1 MGGFVFKPYDIS
13 GVIKDHQM
21 PQWLSE
27 ADCKAVLQSLLSAE
41 LAAYRG
47 TPAPDWQSSP
57 SIDSLERLHLA
68 ACVNEYFRLHET
80 GVEDRLLMTQHI
92 DDWAAIVAQ
101 ALDDT
106 SGLTFRTSGSTGV
119 PTTHLHRWE
128 DIEAEVQALIR
139 RLAPVM
145 PINRVIGWLPLHH
158 LYGFMWGVA
167 LPRVMGATRITV
179 EHAAL
184 PALTPGDMLVTVPP
198 CWDYLA
204 STRKEWPENVTGV
217 SSSAPLSAATSN
229 TLVEQGLAGLL
240 DIYGSTE
247 TGGVATRWRASD
259 PYQLLAHWQRHDTQ
273 HLQRVNSDHPV
284 PLLDATQWADDTHFI
299 VKGRFD
305 DVVIIGGVNVSPQH
319 VARNLCAL
327 NGVADCSVRVTGS
340 ASSPRLK
347 AFVVPAQDEHETAST
362 IAQATAQ
369 WPAAE
374 RPVSVTYG
382 ASLPTNAMGK
392 LTDW

>member
-1 MGGFVFKPYDIS
+1 
-13 GVIKDHQM
+13 M

-47 TPAPDWQSSP
+47 TPAPDWQHP
-57 SIDSLERLHLA
+57 PAIDSLERLHLA
-68 ACVNEYFRLHET
+68 ACVNEFFRLHET
-80 GVEDRLLMTQHI
+80 GVEDRLLMTKHI
-92 DDWAAIVAQ
+92 DGWAAIVAQ

-106 SGLTFRTSGSTGV
+106 SGLTFRTSGSTGD
-119 PTTHLHRWE
+119 PTTHVHHWAN
-128 DIEAEVQALIR
+128 IQAETDALIQ

-145 PINRVIGWLPLHH
+145 PIKRVVSWLPLHH
-158 LYGFMWGVA
+158 LYGLMWGVA
-167 LPRVMGATRITV
+167 LPAKLNIPRVSVEGA
-179 EHAAL
+179 AM
-184 PALTPGDMLVTVPP
+184 PALAPGDMLVTVPAY
-198 CWDYLA
+198 WDYLA
-204 STRKEWPENVTGV
+204 RAGKEWPNKVTGV
-217 SSSAPLSAATSN
+217 SSSAPLSAATSDA
-229 TLVEQGLAGLL
+229 LIQQGLAGLL

-247 TGGVATRWRASD
+247 TGGVATRWRASE
-259 PYQLLAHWQRHDTQ
+259 PYQLLTHWQRHDTQ

-284 PLLDATQWADDTHFI
+284 PLLDATQWVDDTHFT
-299 VKGRFD
+299 VKGRLD

-319 VARNLCAL
+319 VARKLCAL
-327 NGVADCSVRVTGS
+327 DDVADCSVRVAGS
-340 ASSPRLK
+340 AASPRLK
-347 AFVVPAQDEHETAST
+347 AFVVPVQDEHETAST
-362 IAQATAQ
+362 IAQATAH